1 MPPRLSNEGAGRGS
15 ADESGDEE
23 LVERLRGGDVQAADQ
38 LVRRHFRAGYT
49 VALAVLRN
57 PVDAEDACQNA
68 FVRALERIH
77 ECRQPSRFAHWMMQI
92 VRNQARNLR
101 AYRQV
106 RSGPS
111 LDEVPEPLSRDAAE
125 PVERAELRETLLAAL
140 EALTPEQREVLLLK
154 DLEGWDHR
162 SIGAALGI
170 SEGMSRQHVFAARR
184 ILRGVLGPGALK
196 EHTHD
201 G

>member
-1 MPPRLSNEGAGRGS
+1 MPPRLSKEQVGRES
-15 ADESGDEE
+15 ADAPKDEHLVE
-23 LVERLRGGDVQAADQ
+23 LVRGGDVRAADL
-38 LVRRHFRAGYT
+38 LVRRHFRAAYA

-57 PVDAEDACQNA
+57 PMDAEDACQDA

-77 ECRQPSRFAHWMMQI
+77 ECRNPARFPYWMLQI
-92 VRNQARNLR
+92 VRNMARNLR
-101 AYRQV
+101 DYRRV
-106 RSGPS
+106 RSGPA
-111 LDEVPEPLSRDAAE
+111 LEEVPEPMTRSAAE
-125 PVERAELRETLLAAL
+125 PVERAELGERLLAAL
-140 EALTPEQREVLLLK
+140 EVLTPEQRDVLLLK

-162 SIGAALGI
+162 SIATALGI

-184 ILRGVLGPGALK
+184 ILRDKLGPGTLE

>member
-1 MPPRLSNEGAGRGS
+1 MRIGNPHAPR
-15 ADESGDEE
+15 DED
-23 LVERLRGGDVQAADQ
+23 LVERVRRGDVRAADE
-38 LVRRHFRAGYT
+38 LVRRHFRAAYA

-57 PVDAEDACQNA
+57 PMDAEDACQEA
-68 FVRALERIH
+68 LVRALERIE
-77 ECRQPSRFAHWMMQI
+77 ECRNPPRFLFWMLQI

-101 AYRQV
+101 EYRRV

-111 LDEVPEPLSRDAAE
+111 LEEVPEPMTGDERGAG
-125 PVERAELRETLLAAL
+125 VEREELRATLLNAL
-140 EALTPEQREVLLLK
+140 DALSPEQREVVLLK

-162 SIGAALGI
+162 AIARALGI

-184 ILRGVLGPGALK
+184 ILRQVLGPGALK